1 MVKFRMKAEV
11 LVASDSNS
19 WCVSFNVNFFN
30 STNPYLDI
38 YDQFK
43 VLSYTVIYRRKETD
57 TLTNENTAVPVLYH
71 SYDVDAQ
78 GRTVDITNMMRLTN
92 YHKTLL
98 TPFKS
103 KALTVRPIWDMAP
116 TKFGDV
122 TSYVRKV
129 DGQLCILEHCLNRI
143 VVKHIICFRR
153 MF

>member
-1 MVKFRMKAEV
+1 MVKFRMKEEV

-19 WCVSFNVNFFN
+19 WCVSFNLNFFN
-30 STNPYLDI
+30 STNARAEVHPYLDI

-78 GRTVDITNMMRLTN
+78 GRTVDIPNMMRLTN

-103 KALTVRPIWDMAP
+103 
-116 TKFGDV
+116 
-122 TSYVRKV
+122 
-129 DGQLCILEHCLNRI
+129 N
-143 VVKHIICFRR
+143 
-153 MF
+153 